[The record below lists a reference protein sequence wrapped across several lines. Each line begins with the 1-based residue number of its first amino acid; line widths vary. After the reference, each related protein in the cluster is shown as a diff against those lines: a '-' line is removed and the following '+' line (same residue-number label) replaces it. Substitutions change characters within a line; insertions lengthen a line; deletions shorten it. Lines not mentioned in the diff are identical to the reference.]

1 MTRQNILE
9 KLTEKFPGSKIE
21 IADMTGQ
28 SNHFSIFILSKSFD
42 KVSLIDRHKI
52 IYNLFKKEL
61 TNEIHALQIKVFTP
75 DEWVIKNNKNTVKK

>member
-52 IYNLFKKEL
+52 IYNVFKKEL
-61 TNEIHALQIKVFTP
+61 TNEIHALQIKAFTP